1 MANEASIHNGMKI
14 LPTENIKPGEHMFK
28 KRQRFLMLLEL
39 ESSGIVT
46 TDQKYDMTTFNVKQ
60 QAIAQ
65 TD

>member
-1 MANEASIHNGMKI
+1 
-14 LPTENIKPGEHMFK
+14 MFK

-46 TDQKYDMTTFNVKQ
+46 TDQIYDMTTFIVKQ